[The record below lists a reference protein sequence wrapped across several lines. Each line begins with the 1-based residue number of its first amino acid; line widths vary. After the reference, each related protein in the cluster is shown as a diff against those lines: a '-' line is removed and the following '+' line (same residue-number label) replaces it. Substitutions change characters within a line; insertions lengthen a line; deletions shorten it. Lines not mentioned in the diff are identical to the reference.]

1 MVNLIRRPWTTRPKS
16 LVSGKG
22 LFRTM
27 YQKPAPVYWR
37 TGAGLRLAILNVSFH
52 GAMWSCSVPTA

>member
-27 YQKPAPVYWR
+27 YQNLPLFIGAPAP
-37 TGAGLRLAILNVSFH
+37 G
-52 GAMWSCSVPTA
+52 